1 MIRIVFALLAGVLV
15 GCGETVTTRFSD
27 IEHAQ
32 REHAFERGWLP
43 PILPLTSKDI
53 VECNNLDIN
62 QGEGSFRF
70 EPRDV
75 DHFILSGA
83 QVIKIHPPAE
93 SPQAKL
99 QSEGFRFLKYSRRDT
114 DWIIAVQPDGR
125 GYYWVTNT
133 KK

>member
-1 MIRIVFALLAGVLV
+1 MIRIVVALLGVVLV

-53 VECNNLDIN
+53 VECNNLDSN

-70 EPRDV
+70 NPRELE
-75 DHFILSGA
+75 HFILSGA
-83 QVIKIHPPAE
+83 QAIKIQPPAG

-99 QSEGFRFLKYSRRDT
+99 QSEGFRFLEYSRRDT
-114 DWIIAVQPDGR
+114 NWIIAVHPDGR
-125 GYYWVTNT
+125 GYYWVTTN
-133 KK
+133 KS